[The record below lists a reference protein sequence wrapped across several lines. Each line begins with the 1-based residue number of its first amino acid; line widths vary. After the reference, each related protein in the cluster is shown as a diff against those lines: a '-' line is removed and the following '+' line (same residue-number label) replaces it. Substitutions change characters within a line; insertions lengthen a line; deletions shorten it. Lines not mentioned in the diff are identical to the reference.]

1 MFIVTEA
8 ACIRLVEKLARKRT
22 GDNVAMRF
30 VRKRQRWSLRPDTP
44 APNDVAFAHEGRTVL
59 VLDPQVAQRLADR
72 TLDAQDTPAGSRLRL
87 R

>member
-8 ACIRLVEKLARKRT
+8 ARIRLVEKLARKRA

-30 VRKRQRWSLRPDTP
+30 VRRRQGWSLRPDAP
-44 APNDVAFAHEGRTVL
+44 ASNDVAFVHEGRTVL
-59 VLDPQVAQRLADR
+59 VLDPRVAHRLADR